1 MKDFLCPKKSSL
13 KDDSNGTKNETDKR
27 ILWFFMIGQSFVK
40 SIGVFP
46 GPWSILLKKHPVL
59 KELKTMR
66 TNFVCAFIAVV
77 CARHSLTINIKQIPI
92 LSAVLSAINP
102 DVVDVLEKIQ
112 TKRVCST
119 GCILEFSGTFS

>member
-46 GPWSILLKKHPVL
+46 GPWSTF
-59 KELKTMR
+59 LKTHPG
-66 TNFVCAFIAVV
+66 VKGLIATV
-77 CARHSLTINIKQIPI
+77 A
-92 LSAVLSAINP
+92 
-102 DVVDVLEKIQ
+102 
-112 TKRVCST
+112 
-119 GCILEFSGTFS
+119 ILEAVQNVKNVYINNV

>member
-46 GPWSILLKKHPVL
+46 GVRGTSFKIRPGL
-59 KELKTMR
+59 KELISPDQR
-66 TNFVCAFIAVV
+66 T
-77 CARHSLTINIKQIPI
+77 
-92 LSAVLSAINP
+92 
-102 DVVDVLEKIQ
+102 
-112 TKRVCST
+112 
-119 GCILEFSGTFS
+119 

>member
-46 GPWSILLKKHPVL
+46 GPWSTFLKTHPVVKGL
-59 KELKTMR
+59 IHKAMKNGRFEDQ
-66 TNFVCAFIAVV
+66 NP
-77 CARHSLTINIKQIPI
+77 RHH
-92 LSAVLSAINP
+92 
-102 DVVDVLEKIQ
+102 
-112 TKRVCST
+112 
-119 GCILEFSGTFS
+119 

>member
-46 GPWSILLKKHPVL
+46 GPWSTFLKTHPVVKGL
-59 KELKTMR
+59 RNGQNQDHFL
-66 TNFVCAFIAVV
+66 FVGKSIY
-77 CARHSLTINIKQIPI
+77 
-92 LSAVLSAINP
+92 
-102 DVVDVLEKIQ
+102 D
-112 TKRVCST
+112 ST
-119 GCILEFSGTFS
+119 HKS

>member
-46 GPWSILLKKHPVL
+46 GPWSTFLKTHPVVKGL
-59 KELKTMR
+59 IEEP
-66 TNFVCAFIAVV
+66 
-77 CARHSLTINIKQIPI
+77 SLCEDNYTFLF
-92 LSAVLSAINP
+92 LS
-102 DVVDVLEKIQ
+102 D
-112 TKRVCST
+112 RM
-119 GCILEFSGTFS
+119 

>member
-46 GPWSILLKKHPVL
+46 GSRGTFSKTRPVVKGLTKMLLILLKSYFYSIFAGVS
-59 KELKTMR
+59 
-66 TNFVCAFIAVV
+66 A
-77 CARHSLTINIKQIPI
+77 SLQC
-92 LSAVLSAINP
+92 V
-102 DVVDVLEKIQ
+102 
-112 TKRVCST
+112 
-119 GCILEFSGTFS
+119 

>member
-46 GPWSILLKKHPVL
+46 GPWSTFLKKHAVL
-59 KELKTMR
+59 KELMGFR
-66 TNFVCAFIAVV
+66 TNIFRI
-77 CARHSLTINIKQIPI
+77 SEINY
-92 LSAVLSAINP
+92 LLR
-102 DVVDVLEKIQ
+102 IQ
-112 TKRVCST
+112 HY
-119 GCILEFSGTFS
+119 

>member
-46 GPWSILLKKHPVL
+46 GPWSTFLKTHPVVKGL
-59 KELKTMR
+59 NELL
-66 TNFVCAFIAVV
+66 NQA
-77 CARHSLTINIKQIPI
+77 N
-92 LSAVLSAINP
+92 
-102 DVVDVLEKIQ
+102 
-112 TKRVCST
+112 
-119 GCILEFSGTFS
+119 

>member
-46 GPWSILLKKHPVL
+46 GVRGTSFKIRPGL
-59 KELKTMR
+59 KELMIVMFFLSPGNKTG
-66 TNFVCAFIAVV
+66 
-77 CARHSLTINIKQIPI
+77 SG
-92 LSAVLSAINP
+92 
-102 DVVDVLEKIQ
+102 LE
-112 TKRVCST
+112 SH
-119 GCILEFSGTFS
+119 

>member
-59 KELKTMR
+59 KELIWNTIRSDR
-66 TNFVCAFIAVV
+66 TCLLGRKDRVTFPLALILLPMLIA
-77 CARHSLTINIKQIPI
+77 SG
-92 LSAVLSAINP
+92 P
-102 DVVDVLEKIQ
+102 DGGRLIVGWAAWYGLE
-112 TKRVCST
+112 
-119 GCILEFSGTFS
+119 